1 MASGTKSFVFN
12 RQQDWEDGGLLENF
26 VFMQDQ
32 LCSASEQAWFFSEA
46 LDSMQTETCWHR
58 LRMDAQIPQNTLL
71 EVYVMAVDATAEERN
86 AIDSRLRDAEI
97 ANAQK
102 LQMFETYGKKIV
114 NVLDVPLFA
123 LNGQYLWF
131 GIHIAAHTDAPIV
144 IDAVKLEFPRIAFI
158 DYLPQ
163 IYRKQG
169 KNSFLSRYLM
179 IFQSIYVDFEE
190 KLEQTPRLFDVTTAP
205 PAFLE
210 WLTKWFSIEDSA
222 QWSEEKLR
230 KLLQNAAEI
239 YQKKGTCDSIRQIVW
254 HYLEEFPYLIEQF
267 DAVQKETAP
276 EKQTLIRQ
284 LYGDT
289 GYTFTVLVPSECVP
303 DSDTYMEL
311 QRLIG
316 RCQPI
321 DAICNLVVLPKAMY
335 LDCHCYLGINTRL
348 PYQEQL
354 QVGNENAPL
363 LYLS

>member
-12 RQQDWEDGGLLENF
+12 RRQDWEDGGLLENF
-26 VFMQDQ
+26 TFVQDH
-32 LCSASEQAWFFSEA
+32 LCSAAEQAWFFSEA

-58 LRMDAQIPQNTLL
+58 LRIVAEIPQNAIL
-71 EVYVMAVDATAEERN
+71 EVYIMAVDATEEEWKT
-86 AIDSRLRDAEI
+86 IDSHLRDA
-97 ANAQK
+97 ATDKAQK
-102 LQMFETYGKKIV
+102 QQMFEKYGKKLV
-114 NVLDVPLFA
+114 NTLDVPLFA
-123 LNGQYLWF
+123 LSGQYLWF
-131 GIHIAAHTDAPIV
+131 GIHIVTHTETPIT
-144 IDAVKLEFPRIAFI
+144 IDSIKLEFPRIAFV

-205 PAFLE
+205 PEFLE
-210 WLTKWFSIEDSA
+210 WLTKWFSIQDSA

-230 KLLQNAAEI
+230 KLLQNASEI
-239 YQKKGTCDSIRQIVW
+239 YRTKGTCDSIRQMVLQYI
-254 HYLEEFPYLIEQF
+254 EESPYLIEQF
-267 DAVQKETAP
+267 DALQKETAA
-276 EKQTLIRQ
+276 EKQALIRT

-289 GYTFTVLVPSECVP
+289 GYTFTVLVSSESVP

-321 DAICNLVVLPKAMY
+321 DSICNLVVLPKAMY